1 MTSKWLSNLV
11 LNKTID
17 ESVFESF
24 SLFYNVLSDKE
35 IISIDFIILKKIE
48 F

>member
-1 MTSKWLSNLV
+1 MTNKWLSNLV
-11 LNKTID
+11 EQDD

-24 SLFYNVLSDKE
+24 SLLYNGLSDKE